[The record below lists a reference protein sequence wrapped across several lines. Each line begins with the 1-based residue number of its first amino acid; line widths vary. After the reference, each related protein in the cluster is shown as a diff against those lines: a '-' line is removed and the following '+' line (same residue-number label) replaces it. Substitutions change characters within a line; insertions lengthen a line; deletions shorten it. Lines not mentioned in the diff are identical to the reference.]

1 MPRTTLAFA
10 PPLLAAILL
19 AIALPAAAL
28 TPPAPGHVSDA
39 EALRLLRGVYGEPV
53 SLTEE
58 WKAKPE
64 RRQDDAR
71 APSARKVCADTG
83 ASAWGPRQIAI
94 CSSLDDAG
102 HAEPGEVDLFLI
114 LDPRGV
120 DTRAR
125 IGAQERRLQ
134 SGGWGTPGE
143 VGLVEI
149 GSHRTAFALHSGY
162 SQMGWSTESV
172 QLYQA
177 DDDRFVERLSFATH
191 LDNGGACDP
200 DEDRGCRAKSVSLDC
215 TLHVDPATADRGF
228 YALGIDVAGE
238 RGGRKVKRSIPA
250 PFDGERYV
258 PDPKALAR
266 DGCDEG
272 F

>member
-1 MPRTTLAFA
+1 MSRTTLAVLV
-10 PPLLAAILL
+10 PML
-19 AIALPAAAL
+19 IALSAPASAL
-28 TPPAPGHVSDA
+28 TPQAPGHVTNA
-39 EALRLLRGVYGEPV
+39 EALRLLRGVYREPM
-53 SLTEE
+53 SLKDE

-64 RRQDDAR
+64 RRQDDSR

-83 ASAWGPRQIAI
+83 ASALGPRQIAV

-114 LDPRGV
+114 LDPRGT
-120 DTRAR
+120 DTQAR
-125 IGAQERRLQ
+125 IGAQERGLQ

-191 LDNGGACDP
+191 LDNSGACDP
-200 DEDRGCRAKSVSLDC
+200 DEDRACRAKSVSLDC
-215 TLHVDPATADRGF
+215 ALHVDPAKADRGF
-228 YALGIDVAGE
+228 YAISIDVVGE
-238 RGGRKVKRSIPA
+238 RGDRKVKRSIPA
-250 PFDGERYV
+250 PFNGERYT
-258 PDPKALAR
+258 PDAKALER
-266 DGCDEG
+266 EGCDEG